1 MANEGRD
8 QLAAAAGGSSQREV
22 LKGDHEMSLDILFK
36 GESSFFGGCIVPR
49 FGSLLVI
56 DAGSLISSGLP

>member
-36 GESSFFGGCIVPR
+36 GES
-49 FGSLLVI
+49 
-56 DAGSLISSGLP
+56 